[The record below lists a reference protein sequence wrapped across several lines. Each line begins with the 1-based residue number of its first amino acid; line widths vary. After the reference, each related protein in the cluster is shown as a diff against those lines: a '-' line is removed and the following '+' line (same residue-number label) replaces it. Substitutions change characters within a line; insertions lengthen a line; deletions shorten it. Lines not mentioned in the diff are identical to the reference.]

1 MAIPR
6 NIAAKISNPLF
17 NIMSYME
24 QLVLPQSYG
33 LGAPGGDE
41 VSNFR
46 STVSARKNFKPFIVG
61 IIPPD
66 VPIDFIPFKR
76 VQSSVADIQSQPFP
90 TSANTSPSG
99 NDSAGAG
106 PRVTAK
112 NNPVFGNDGLQQKVR
127 QNSPVGDIRQ
137 SVYENYYRQSGVYP
151 SENMVNWITA
161 QIMLERG
168 GTAQSVP
175 TYNFNFGNTHA
186 GGGTAD
192 LNGVSNE
199 KEAYNNYITP
209 DPPPKGGSYYASVDT
224 RVVPKSAN
232 APTGNQFY
240 AVYYGSYKTLDDG
253 IAGQIHF
260 LMNNWNDAMNATTL
274 DEYNAGLLPNGAGG
288 KYNYHGVSQEDYTRK
303 MQARVNQIE
312 AQVAQGGA
320 GGHIGAAPTVD
331 SPTFATD
338 SIQTSDQVAR
348 NIMINGTTQAESD
361 PQGDRIGKLV
371 QYDPDRLDVV
381 QRQTDALRVQIN
393 TLQSIPGLLLMVNPS
408 DFTRAFEP
416 TVDNTVKGRYGNI
429 VHVWLERPTVISMS
443 GVTAGQYVVDS
454 EGNGGL
460 AGELRTYSA
469 SYLNLLSLLSI
480 YKTNGIIYS
489 GPEADLGIAMLG
501 YSVFIYFDNFI
512 YVGSFDSFE
521 ITDTDMK
528 PHNMAYSC
536 RFNVRYYFDA
546 GNDGR
551 FTDFEIGVNTG
562 FQPQVSR

>member
-1 MAIPR
+1 LAIPS
-6 NIAAKISNPLF
+6 NVASKISSPLLS
-17 NIMSYME
+17 IMAYME
-24 QLVLPQSYG
+24 QLVLPLGYG
-33 LGAPGGDE
+33 LGSPDGQGASSYGTTYP
-41 VSNFR
+41 
-46 STVSARKNFKPFIVG
+46 ARKNFKPFIIGV
-61 IIPPD
+61 IPPD
-66 VPIDFIPFKR
+66 VPVDFIPFKR
-76 VQSSVADIQSQPFP
+76 SQVSVGDIQSQAFP
-90 TSANTSPSG
+90 QSSSSPSG
-99 NDSAGAG
+99 SAAPSSG
-106 PRVTAK
+106 PVTAR
-112 NNPVFGNDGLQQKVR
+112 NSPVFGNDGLQQKVR
-127 QNSPVGDIRQ
+127 QDSSVADIRQ
-137 SVYENYYRQSGVYP
+137 SVYDNFYKQSGVYP

-168 GTAQSVP
+168 GTATSVP

-186 GGGTAD
+186 GGGTVD
-192 LNGVSNE
+192 INGVSSAR
-199 KEAYNNYITP
+199 EAYDNYVMPT
-209 DPPPKGGSYYASVDT
+209 PPPKGGSYYASVDT

-240 AVYYGSYKTLDDG
+240 AVYYGSYSSLDAG
-253 IAGQIHF
+253 IAAQVHY
-260 LMNNWNDAMNATTL
+260 LMTNWNDSVNATTL
-274 DEYNAGLLPNGAGG
+274 DGYNAGLLPNGAGG
-288 KYNYHGVSQEDYTRK
+288 KYNYHGVSQADYTRR
-303 MQARVNQIE
+303 MQIRVNQIE

-331 SPTFATD
+331 SPTFATPD
-338 SIQTSDQVAR
+338 IGTHDQVAR
-348 NIMINGTTQAESD
+348 NIMISGTTQTESD

-371 QYDPDRLDVV
+371 QYDPSRADVV
-381 QRQTDALRVQIN
+381 QRQTDALKVQISV
-393 TLQSIPGLLLMVNPS
+393 LQSVPGLLLMVNPS
-408 DFTRAFEP
+408 DFTRSFEP
-416 TVDNTVKGRYGNI
+416 SVDNTVKGRYGNI

-454 EGNGGL
+454 SGNGGL
-460 AGELRTYSA
+460 SGELRTYSA
-469 SYLNLLSLLSI
+469 SYLNLLSLLSV

-489 GPEADLGIAMLG
+489 GPESDIGIATLG

-562 FQPQVSR
+562 FQPRVSR

>member
-6 NIAAKISNPLF
+6 NIAAKISSPLL

-24 QLVLPQSYG
+24 QLVLPQNYG
-33 LGAPGGDE
+33 LGAPGGE
-41 VSNFR
+41 GAQNYG
-46 STVSARKNFKPFIVG
+46 TAMPARKNFKPFIVG

-66 VPIDFIPFKR
+66 VPIDFIPFKKI
-76 VQSSVADIQSQPFP
+76 QTSVADIQSQPFP
-90 TSANTSPSG
+90 TGANTSPSG
-99 NDSAGAG
+99 NTAQGSG
-106 PRVTAK
+106 PLVTVK
-112 NNPVFGNDGLQQKVR
+112 NKPVFGNAGLLQKTS
-127 QNSPVGDIRQ
+127 QTSSVGDVRQ
-137 SVYENYYRQSGVYP
+137 SVYENFYKQSGVYP
-151 SENMVNWITA
+151 SENMVNWVTA
-161 QIMLERG
+161 QIMVERG
-168 GTAQSVP
+168 GTSSSIP
-175 TYNFNFGNTHA
+175 TTNFNFGNTHA
-186 GGGTAD
+186 SGSRAPVGQ
-192 LNGVSNE
+192 
-199 KEAYNNYITP
+199 TP
-209 DPPPKGGSYYASVDT
+209 TPPKGGSYYLSQDT
-224 RVVPKSAN
+224 DKDGTP
-232 APTGNQFY
+232 Y
-240 AVYYGSYKTLDDG
+240 AVYYGAHTSLDDG
-253 IAGQIHF
+253 VSAQVYY
-260 LMNNWNDAMNATTL
+260 LMNNWNGAVNATTL
-274 DEYNAGLLPNGAGG
+274 DGYNAGLLPNGAGG
-288 KYNYHGVSQEDYTRK
+288 HYNYHVQDQADYTRA
-303 MQARVNQIE
+303 MQIRVNQIE
-312 AQVAQGGA
+312 AGVARGQL

-338 SIQTSDQVAR
+338 TIETGDQVAR

-371 QYDPDRLDVV
+371 QYDPDRADVV
-381 QRQTDALRVQIN
+381 RRQTDALRAQIN
-393 TLQSIPGLLLMVNPS
+393 TLQNVPGLLLMVNPS

-521 ITDTDMK
+521 ITDADMK